1 MKQGESVMRSAFTV
15 FCVLG
20 ANIALAAG
28 DEPAPIGQASV
39 AAALEA
45 LRSEPSAQ
53 FREQRGWTVVA
64 SREGD
69 GAVEWFFTP
78 EGHAAHPAV
87 VKRTAV
93 DRDGIGMIDLVA
105 LCHAEQLVCDR
116 LLDDFRQQHELEQ
129 AAARPERVTIDVR
142 IALDDHERLR
152 VERLLAEEGMAA
164 EIRFTD
170 VLKVVVVPTLDDGG
184 RVLLWTAV
192 YEHDG
197 EDYVLLGE
205 PHLASP
211 GTGTVTLEMPSTTG
225 SRFGF
230 SFASLV
236 AQAGE

>member
-1 MKQGESVMRSAFTV
+1 VRTIVMAF
-15 FCVLG
+15 CALG
-20 ANIALAAG
+20 THTALAAD

-39 AAALEA
+39 AAVLES
-45 LRSEPSAQ
+45 LRADPSAQ

-64 SREGD
+64 SRER
-69 GAVEWFFTP
+69 GAPVEWFFTP

-93 DRDGIGMIDLVA
+93 ERDGVGMIDLAA
-105 LCHAEQLVCDR
+105 LCNAEQEACDL
-116 LLDDFRQQHELEQ
+116 LLDEFRQQHELAQ

-152 VERLLAEEGMAA
+152 VERMLAEEGMAA

-170 VLKVVVVPTLDDGG
+170 VLKMVIVPTLGDDG

-192 YEHDG
+192 YEFDG
-197 EDYVLLGE
+197 ADYVLLGE
-205 PHLASP
+205 PQLASP
-211 GTGTVTLEMPSTTG
+211 GSGTVTLEMASTSG

-230 SFASLV
+230 SLASLV
-236 AQAGE
+236 AQTGE